1 MTPEAIKEEKEL
13 VRLARKGDRA
23 AFAGLVELFQ
33 DRVYNLSFRLTG
45 NRERAWDLSQDAFLR
60 AFAAI
65 KSFKGASAFYTW
77 IYRIVLN
84 LHMNREASLSRKV
97 EKRSFS
103 MDLPDREDGKSRW
116 ANQMPDGTMEQPG
129 EEALRKER
137 EQAVQAAIA
146 ALPVDYRQVILLRD
160 MEGLSYEEIAE
171 MLSIPIGTVRSRLF
185 RAREELK
192 RRLKGVY

>member
-1 MTPEAIKEEKEL
+1 MTRQERTEEKEL
-13 VRLARKGDRA
+13 VTLARKGDKA
-23 AFAGLVELFQ
+23 AFEGLVGLFQ

-45 NRERAWDLSQDAFLR
+45 DRERAWDLSQDAFLR

-65 KSFKGASAFYTW
+65 KSFKGASAFFTW

-84 LHMNREASLSRKV
+84 LHMNQESSLGRKM

-116 ANQMPDGTMEQPG
+116 ANQMPDGSGEEPG
-129 EEALRKER
+129 EETLRKER
-137 EQAVQAAIA
+137 EQAVQEAIA
-146 ALPVDYRQVILLRD
+146 ALPVDYRQAILLRD

-171 MLSIPIGTVRSRLF
+171 LLSIPIGTVRSRLY
-185 RAREELK
+185 RAREELR